1 LKVLL
6 VKSDMLL
13 CSFSPA
19 SMRAYG
25 YRAGILIFFLL
36 AAILY
41 CSSIPLHFDNHV
53 LDTRPA
59 PVASQRPSWWPS
71 PAMLATRMALEGM
84 AIIST
89 IFRISAVI
97 SFRLVRVRLLELV
110 HSGRSPYPQFQS
122 CLLIKIVTV
131 TYLLFLVTWLY
142 PLLKNRANATLEKN
156 LKQAESALPKV
167 RLSPRRPRGISPT

>member
-1 LKVLL
+1 
-6 VKSDMLL
+6 
-13 CSFSPA
+13 
-19 SMRAYG
+19 
-25 YRAGILIFFLL
+25 
-36 AAILY
+36 
-41 CSSIPLHFDNHV
+41 
-53 LDTRPA
+53 
-59 PVASQRPSWWPS
+59 
-71 PAMLATRMALEGM
+71 MALEGM

-167 RLSPRRPRGISPT
+167 RLSPRRSTAEFRPRDDALHEETSVVRIESAKTHLDVTHGYYSHSSRALGNKHPPPPRDPRLGVSPVF